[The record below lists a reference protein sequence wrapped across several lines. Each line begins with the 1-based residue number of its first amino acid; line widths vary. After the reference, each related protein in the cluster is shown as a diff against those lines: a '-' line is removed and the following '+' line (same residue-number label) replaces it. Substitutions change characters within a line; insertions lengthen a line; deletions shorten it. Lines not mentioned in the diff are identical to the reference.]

1 MRVKMVVLGIV
12 GILGILGM
20 ATASFGGDI
29 CAHVDVD
36 WISKQAPLPP
46 DFRIVQKQEQGP
58 LCEVVLAID
67 GRLVPV
73 YTGKDFLLAGTLF
86 KEGNV
91 ITQKTLDGLADVAQE
106 EAQKM
111 IEKEALAKE
120 KRKVFF
126 KQSIKALDDLVSF
139 SFKPGQAKD
148 FLYVIT
154 DPNCSY
160 CKQMMPELELVA
172 MEAKLELKV
181 IIYPVLGPKSV
192 DMAAQAIC
200 DGYSYEAYNEIQLSE
215 TPPSCEK
222 ADKLIKAT
230 QSLFQSASLSFV
242 PIVVAGDGNWVVEG
256 NDMCEV
262 KKHLGLESEDGD
274 LGDGKGCGAN

>member
-1 MRVKMVVLGIV
+1 MRVKIMVLGI
-12 GILGILGM
+12 IGILGM
-20 ATASFGGDI
+20 AVTSFAGTI
-29 CAHVDVD
+29 CTHVDMD
-36 WISKQAPLPP
+36 WISKQVPLPP
-46 DFRIVQKQEQGP
+46 DARIVLKQEQGP

-67 GRLVPV
+67 GSLVPV
-73 YTGKDFLLAGTLF
+73 YTGQNFLLAGKLF
-86 KEGNV
+86 KEGNF
-91 ITQKTLDGLADVAQE
+91 ITQRTLEGLADVAKE
-106 EAQKM
+106 EQQKM

-126 KQSIKALDDLVSF
+126 KQNSKALEDLVSF

-181 IIYPVLGPKSV
+181 IIYPVLGPQSR

-200 DGYSYEAYNEIQLSE
+200 DDYSYEAYKEIQLSE
-215 TPPSCEK
+215 TIPTCDK

-230 QSLFQSASLSFV
+230 QTLLQSADLSFV
-242 PIVVAGDGNWVVEG
+242 PVVVAGDGSWVVEG

-262 KKHLGLESEDGD
+262 KKHLGIESEEGD
-274 LGDGKGCGAN
+274 HESGKGCGPTDSN